1 MAEEV
6 VLSGVVEDA
15 PHEDFLARL
24 SEPVAEADLAGPGW
38 WTEGSP
44 LVAARRLEIFGLP
57 PVEMAAAMLR
67 DEVPVDG
74 GEG

>member
-1 MAEEV
+1 
-6 VLSGVVEDA
+6 
-15 PHEDFLARL
+15 
-24 SEPVAEADLAGPGW
+24 
-38 WTEGSP
+38 
-44 LVAARRLEIFGLP
+44 VAARRLEIFGLP